1 MPNITETELAA
12 LREKVMNL
20 ESRLRELG
28 ADDDDDDSNDRF
40 RILIVERDLARSLLE
55 TQAKNSSQV
64 VEEAVQ
70 FYFAMQAM
78 LGSFGKRLRR
88 LTEMVDVKDKNET
101 E

>member
-28 ADDDDDDSNDRF
+28 ADDDDDPNDRF
-40 RILIVERDLARSLLE
+40 RMLIVERDLARSLLE